1 MDIASWLPISF
12 PFTAAWQ
19 PETCHISRS
28 ETFSHEMGSREFF
41 FFLCL
46 QMGQNKIIEQKNSE
60 NALVQLEGL
69 RDGKFDEAMDS
80 EVSVDTTLA
89 P

>member
-1 MDIASWLPISF
+1 
-12 PFTAAWQ
+12 
-19 PETCHISRS
+19 
-28 ETFSHEMGSREFF
+28 
-41 FFLCL
+41 
-46 QMGQNKIIEQKNSE
+46 MGQNKIIEQKNSE